1 VLMASGTLVFGR
13 VIDYEVR
20 AYLIGHFAPAST
32 DLWQAVDRLS
42 GNYSLVIA
50 TVLSTVFYPRLAS
63 LAVVP
68 AQARRYLLAVLSL
81 LAVGLAVGLGLIFT
95 LRDALLPLLFAP
107 RLLAARELLAPQLL
121 GDWAKFLSWVFIY
134 QILARARPLPYLSVQ
149 AASAALYAALLAWL
163 LPRLGLS
170 GVVWAHAG
178 RYGVLLVAC
187 GLHFGLANW
196 GDFSTKTKLIAD

>member
-1 VLMASGTLVFGR
+1 MGTGTLVFGR

-42 GNYSLVIA
+42 GNYSLVVA
-50 TVLSTVFYPRLAS
+50 TVLSTVFYPRLAT

-68 AQARRYLLAVLSL
+68 TQARRYLLAVLGL
-81 LAVGLAVGLGLIFT
+81 LAVGLAVGLGLIFA
-95 LRDALLPLLFAP
+95 LRDVLVPLLFAP

-134 QILARARPLPYLSVQ
+134 QILARARPLPYLGVQ

-170 GVVWAHAG
+170 GVVWAHAV

-187 GLHFGLANW
+187 GVHFGLTN
-196 GDFSTKTKLIAD
+196 GGRFSAKPTLTAD